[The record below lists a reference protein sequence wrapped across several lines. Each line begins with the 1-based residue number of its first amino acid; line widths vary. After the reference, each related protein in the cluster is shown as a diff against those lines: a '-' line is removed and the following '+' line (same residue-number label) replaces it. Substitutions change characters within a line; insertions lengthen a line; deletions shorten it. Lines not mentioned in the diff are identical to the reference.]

1 MRRTILAI
9 AVVVL
14 LAGPSDAADGRLQP
28 VGSGAGVNKRDPA
41 RLVSFIACIVPP
53 GTRAVTI
60 IARIVFSHDI
70 RVVEGEHAGCVGSV
84 PRSPSRLDAHWRR
97 SSLNWS
103 HVLRQDPSRAVRF
116 SSSQS

>member
-28 VGSGAGVNKRDPA
+28 VGSGAVVVVWRNAKAQDEGSALIRAGVNKRDPA
-41 RLVSFIACIVPP
+41 RLVPFIACIVPP

-84 PRSPSRLDAHWRR
+84 PLEAFKRD
-97 SSLNWS
+97 
-103 HVLRQDPSRAVRF
+103 
-116 SSSQS
+116 